1 MIFIVD
7 LPFIDL
13 VQGLCKVDLITTDKR
28 GRMDGISLLFALGY
42 ELTLN
47 LVSRTT
53 ATYCGRLTGTF
64 TAGIIYSSLNIS
76 RQFIQFELK

>member
-1 MIFIVD
+1 
-7 LPFIDL
+7 
-13 VQGLCKVDLITTDKR
+13 
-28 GRMDGISLLFALGY
+28 MDRTSLLFALGY
-42 ELTLN
+42 ELTPD

-76 RQFIQFELK
+76 REFIQFELK